1 MFRNKRNTK
10 LHIFALILTLFDL
23 YIYALYYLLKS
34 LLFPTNTVQKSKS
47 VRRTHIINFISK
59 SSRKSTNSKT
69 YNNIVKNCLFLGQP
83 LMYPTDKESSNLCR
97 SRFDRNVLDRE
108 NILKHSKILQQ
119 SNHLVKNIFL
129 RNSVYQCIVE
139 NLDLP

>member
-1 MFRNKRNTK
+1 M
-10 LHIFALILTLFDL
+10 
-23 YIYALYYLLKS
+23 
-34 LLFPTNTVQKSKS
+34 
-47 VRRTHIINFISK
+47 
-59 SSRKSTNSKT
+59 
-69 YNNIVKNCLFLGQP
+69 KNCLFLGQP
-83 LMYPTDKESSNLCR
+83 LMYPTDKESSNLCL

-139 NLDLP
+139 NLDLPWTNQYYYEKISWSQITWYIWIDICVLIFALNKFAYEIKQILNSHFFKYSKCILIANFIMC